1 MNKKIS
7 IDVLNSISK
16 GADVVESGGINN
28 VQQVKILRK
37 ERLGN
42 RKVYRSFSLNLLQE
56 DYIKFLD
63 YLDSN
68 NINSGSAL
76 IREILKE
83 KGII

>member
-7 IDVLNSISK
+7 MDALNSISK

-28 VQQVKILRK
+28 IQQAKVSRK
-37 ERLGN
+37 ERLGA
-42 RKVYRSFSLNLLQE
+42 RKVYRSFSLSLTEE

-63 YLDSN
+63 YLDNN
-68 NINSGSAL
+68 NISSGSLL

-83 KGII
+83 NGII